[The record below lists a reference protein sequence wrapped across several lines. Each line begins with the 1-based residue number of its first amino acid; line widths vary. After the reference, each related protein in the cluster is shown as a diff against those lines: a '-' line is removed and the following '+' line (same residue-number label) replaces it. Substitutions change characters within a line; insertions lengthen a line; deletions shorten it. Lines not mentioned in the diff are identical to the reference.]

1 MLARTLLRG
10 VYVLNWKTKQN
21 QVTCV
26 HSGFDETGVLRA
38 RLVQESSRKVTNL
51 KLYCPPDRLIDTLDY
66 QEVALA
72 KQLVEEYLANK
83 HSRRGG

>member
-1 MLARTLLRG
+1 MLVWRTKR
-10 VYVLNWKTKQN
+10 NR
-21 QVTCV
+21 VTVV
-26 HSGFDETGVLRA
+26 HSGHDKTGELRA
-38 RLVQESSRKVTNL
+38 RLVQEKSRKVTNL
-51 KLYCPPDRLIDTLDY
+51 KLYCPPDRLIHTLDY